1 MDLSKQLDTIVSGI
15 VEEIQS
21 RVSDSVTNAV
31 RQELVK
37 QLDKYDFD
45 GVISKLAAE
54 KVATR
59 VSSLEFDQDAL
70 QKRIN
75 NATGTIVN
83 NVQEQANKD
92 ISLLVNKQISQ
103 IDFNKKFT
111 DAMSTVIDNRIQDL
125 RFPENSISAA
135 SIKISEIELSGDQIN
150 GGIIKNFGSTGIDD
164 KATECVMT
172 ILDAAVVVENNLVT
186 LDLTVQ
192 GNLDVKGTVPETSP
206 FYIQLT
212 SAVTKSVQEGL
223 DTELFSGFSDTI
235 FNKIATNGLDLN
247 KITVDQ
253 KTIIE
258 GNRIG
263 YSITESNL
271 QKLGLLKELQ
281 VQGETQL
288 AETLYVGN
296 KRIGINTLEP
306 SAALAIWDEDIEITV
321 SKLKDSTGRIATPRN
336 QALVLGS
343 NKNNNIV
350 LNTDG
355 SANID
360 DLRIGSMRFSTS
372 DKPPSY
378 ASTKGHIV
386 FNSNPTLGGPLGW
399 VCLGAANWANFG
411 IVD

>member
-343 NKNNNIV
+343 NKNNNII

-372 DKPPSY
+372 DKPPSF